1 MIAILNIE
9 PEAISE
15 GKVCLD
21 NYRLVRDRCIQEML
35 PVKSVTYDYLPQ
47 SMDAGTAELRNKL
60 VSLSPHSPEVIIA
73 EADEVLALA
82 EALQQEGLAHL
93 AADHYHTASV
103 YFRVMESVTRVA
115 CPKDSPLHSK
125 LVYSAWHSRQGAQV
139 AENVPG
145 VFFADKSCSDVY
157 DINGQA
163 RLGKGSYGSVYL
175 ASHRVTGDERAVKVM
190 NVDRV
195 TSYYLRKL
203 HTEISILRSLDH
215 PNIIGLQD
223 VFFGR
228 RSVYLVT
235 QLCRGGELFELLNT
249 GKSKGF
255 VFKEDRAALLVRD
268 MLSAVHYLHQNNIV
282 HRDLKLENFLF
293 EQQHMDSPLVLI
305 DFGLAR
311 RFEPGERMSQR
322 VGSCYYTAPEVL
334 LGDYDYMCDVWSVGV
349 LLYMLLS
356 GSPPFAG
363 RTPEQVYVAVGAE
376 EAVYP
381 DKRFAHLSPLCMDFL
396 RRLLVKDPYR
406 RMTTAEALCHPYITK
421 HCAVSWQPTVR
432 PLSQEQIDRSFNAMY
447 TYLSADPLTRLVLFI
462 AAHSLPIDQI
472 NELRSEF
479 YHADTT
485 HSGCLTLAQFRS
497 CYQSAQAVVSGAV
510 DPTLMFQMLCSQLGK
525 TGATL
530 SFRSFVA
537 ANILNRVQISPE
549 RLKNVFQALDVDNQ
563 GYLTADGI
571 QKYAGASLPRD
582 QIEAMIA
589 AVNASAPTPMSPTR
603 PLFTPMMSP
612 FKQQQSFMSPLARQ
626 QQQQRPATNL
636 FNLASTV
643 SDDYF
648 MSMEQT
654 ESPNA
659 RQTDISS
666 RRFGY
671 QEEFEQSVPSFITE
685 DIFYYHLSLSGLC
698 NAPQRFA
705 LPAYGSFD
713 GTADDISPTSAAT
726 VPPVSTPTKARSRKA
741 PSTPTDA
748 SSPPPFADDKRRS
761 PAYLQMDLRKS
772 PAFHEFSNR
781 HSGGLHTETIFLG
794 PVKGIAM
801 STVQQQKQQQQQ
813 QQMQQQA
820 QLLQQQ
826 AQQQLQQQSP
836 QPQPQPQPPQQQL
849 SPVQT
854 RPMIPNGLQGSLL
867 GVSLSSMSLM
877 PPSVSV
883 DGDDRM
889 AV

>member
-9 PEAISE
+9 PDAE
-15 GKVCLD
+15 GKACLD
-21 NYRLVRDRCIQEML
+21 NYRLVRDECCQGML
-35 PVKSVTYDYLPQ
+35 PTKCVLYDYLPQ
-47 SMDAGTAELRNKL
+47 LMDPGTAELRNKL

-82 EALQQEGLAHL
+82 ESLQQEGLGQL

-103 YFRVMESVTRVA
+103 YFRVMESVTRA
-115 CPKDSPLHSK
+115 ASPKESPLHPK
-125 LVYSAWHSRQGAQV
+125 LVYSAWSSRQGSQV
-139 AENVPG
+139 AENIPG
-145 VFFADKSCSDVY
+145 VFFTDKSCSDMY

-175 ASHRVTGDERAVKVM
+175 AAHRTTGDERAVKVM

-268 MLSAVHYLHQNNIV
+268 MLSAVHYLHSNNIV

-334 LGDYDYMCDVWSVGV
+334 LGDYDHMCDVWSVGV

-376 EAVYP
+376 EATYP
-381 DKRFAHLSPLCMDFL
+381 EKRFAHLSPLCMDFL
-396 RRLLVKDPYR
+396 RRLLVKDPTR
-406 RMTTAEALCHPYITK
+406 RMTTAEALSHPYITK
-421 HCAVSWQPTVR
+421 HCAISWQPAVR
-432 PLSQEQIDRSFNAMY
+432 SMSQEQIDRSFNAMY
-447 TYLSADPLTRLVLFI
+447 AYLSADPLTRLVLFI
-462 AAHSLPIDQI
+462 TAHSLPIEHI
-472 NELRSEF
+472 NELRTEF
-479 YHADTT
+479 YRIDTT
-485 HSGCLTLAQFRS
+485 HSGSLTLAQFLS
-497 CYQSAQAVVSGAV
+497 CYQSAQAVASGTI
-510 DPTLMFQMLCSQLGK
+510 DPTLMFQVICSQLGK
-525 TGATL
+525 PGTTL
-530 SFRSFVA
+530 SYRSFVA
-537 ANILNRVQISPE
+537 ANILNRVQVSTE
-549 RLKNVFQALDVDNQ
+549 RLKQVFQALDVDGQ

-571 QKYAGASLPRD
+571 QKYAGASLPRE

-589 AVNASAPTPMSPTR
+589 AVNASAPAPMSPTR

-612 FKQQQSFMSPLARQ
+612 FKPQQSFMSPLARQ
-626 QQQQRPATNL
+626 QQMHQQRPAANL
-636 FNLASTV
+636 YNLATTV

-648 MSMEQT
+648 MTMEQV
-654 ESPNA
+654 ESPNT

-685 DIFYYHLSLSGLC
+685 DIFFYHLSLCGLC
-698 NAPQRFA
+698 AMPQKFA

-713 GTADDISPTSAAT
+713 ASTEEIMPPSMAT
-726 VPPVSTPTKARSRKA
+726 PGALPMSTPVSKTRSRKA
-741 PSTPTDA
+741 PSTPTDN
-748 SSPPPFADDKRRS
+748 SSPPTFAEDKRRS

-781 HSGGLHTETIFLG
+781 NSGGLHTETIFLG
-794 PVKGIAM
+794 PVNGIAM
-801 STVQQQKQQQQQ
+801 TTVQQQKQQQQQ
-813 QQMQQQA
+813 QNYQQQ
-820 QLLQQQ
+820 QQQ
-826 AQQQLQQQSP
+826 MS
-836 QPQPQPQPPQQQL
+836 
-849 SPVQT
+849 SMQT
-854 RPMIPNGLQGSLL
+854 RPMMPNGSQSSLL
-867 GVSLSSMSLM
+867 GVSIGAMFLM